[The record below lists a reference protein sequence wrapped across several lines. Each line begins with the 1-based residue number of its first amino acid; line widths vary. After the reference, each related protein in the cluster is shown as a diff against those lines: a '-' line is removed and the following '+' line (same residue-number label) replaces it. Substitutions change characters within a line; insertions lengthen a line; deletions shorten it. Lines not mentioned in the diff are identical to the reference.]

1 MENHSAS
8 EQKPLTRDEVQ
19 AYLADIEE
27 KVINSDGAYMHSVI
41 ALNQLMRLPHAN
53 EVLDEKLKEQMHD
66 LWIKLKSLGVQLSD
80 PPLLFGLP
88 ANFGHESEEIPID
101 NDPEIE
107 IKRHDPEEESGKR
120 KPTRKGGNGGSSSSD
135 EYSA

>member
-1 MENHSAS
+1 MNITVVGLGKIGLPLAVQYAS
-8 EQKPLTRDEVQ
+8 RGHKVFG
-19 AYLADIEE
+19 ADI
-27 KVINSDGAYMHSVI
+27 
-41 ALNQLMRLPHAN
+41 NQLVVDQVNAGQEPFPGEAM
-53 EVLDEKLKEQMHD
+53 LDEKLKEQMHD

-88 ANFGHESEEIPID
+88 ANFGHESEEIPTD